1 MKMKKSIDH
10 GFTDSEV
17 NEKKM
22 NDSTC
27 EPLLNSFAE
36 LLNLSETF
44 LNCESSS
51 TVQCKSLYRKSHQM
65 KHGKFPLPTFSTI
78 KSTFLFA
85 FITILII
92 TNSGNIS
99 STYSIIHVLRIFSNW
114 SRFLEDLLE
123 LVKIS

>member
-1 MKMKKSIDH
+1 MKHSYGIEMKMKKSIDH
-10 GFTDSEV
+10 GFTGSEV

-36 LLNLSETF
+36 LLNLSETL
-44 LNCESSS
+44 LNCESS
-51 TVQCKSLYRKSHQM
+51 TVRCKSLYRKSHQM
-65 KHGKFPLPTFSTI
+65 KHEKFPTTTFSSI
-78 KSTFLFA
+78 KSTLLFA

-99 STYSIIHVLRIFSNW
+99 PT
-114 SRFLEDLLE
+114 
-123 LVKIS
+123 

>member
-1 MKMKKSIDH
+1 MKTKKSIDH

-17 NEKKM
+17 NEKKT

-36 LLNLSETF
+36 LLNLPETF
-44 LNCESSS
+44 LNCELSS

-65 KHGKFPLPTFSTI
+65 KREKFPLPTTTFSTI

-99 STYSIIHVLRIFSNW
+99 ST
-114 SRFLEDLLE
+114 
-123 LVKIS
+123 